1 MTKDANK
8 IISIRRSAAFNTRV
22 FYCIKC
28 DNMNDYYKGSQLI
41 NIFDLDHDGILRVGF
56 PCNPYLTNMYF
67 NKEKMEKAQEV
78 ERTITGYYHA
88 FNKFN
93 DAQKSIPNG
102 NIIRVEINKDTQI
115 IRSYRMVV
123 ESVKE
128 EQAVK
133 VKTK

>member
-28 DNMNDYYKGSQLI
+28 NNKNDYYKGSQLI
-41 NIFDLDHDGILRVGF
+41 NIFDLDHDGILRIGF

-67 NKEKMEKAQEV
+67 NIEKMEKAQE
-78 ERTITGYYHA
+78 EKKTITGYYHA
-88 FNKFN
+88 FNEFN
-93 DAQKSIPNG
+93 DAQKAIPNG
-102 NIIRVEINKDTQI
+102 TIIRVEMNKDTLT